1 MGDERPDPDLLEAV
15 EEIPDAD
22 PDSVQQYEDMHGH
35 FVINSEEEAQ
45 DVDVID
51 NHLSEAGYERDGV
64 LAVPDMVQQNFAP
77 ADNGGEDGD

>member
-51 NHLSEAGYERDGV
+51 KHLSKAGYERDGV